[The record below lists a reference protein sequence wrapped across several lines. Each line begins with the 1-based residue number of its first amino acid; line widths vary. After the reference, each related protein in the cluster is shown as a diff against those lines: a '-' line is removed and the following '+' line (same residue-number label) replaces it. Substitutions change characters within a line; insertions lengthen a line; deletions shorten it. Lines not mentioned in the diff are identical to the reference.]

1 MNKKLNTALFIIG
14 ASILNV
20 ILMLILMTG
29 GLALVSL
36 IIPKNI
42 SPNVASALFIL
53 VFLLS
58 VAGSFFAYHR
68 GIKLLA
74 NKVSMDK
81 YFHPIFSSKT
91 RKH

>member
-20 ILMLILMTG
+20 ILMVVLMTI

-42 SPNVASALFIL
+42 SPAIASALFIL

-58 VAGSFFAYHR
+58 VAGSFFAYHK
-68 GIKLLA
+68 GIKLIA
-74 NKVSMDK
+74 KKVDMDK
-81 YFHPIFSSKT
+81 YFHPIFSS
-91 RKH
+91 RKR

>member
-20 ILMLILMTG
+20 ILMVVLMTI
-29 GLALVSL
+29 GLAVISLV
-36 IIPKNI
+36 IPKNI
-42 SPNVASALFIL
+42 SPTVASGLFIL

-68 GIKLLA
+68 GIRFLSGKID
-74 NKVSMDK
+74 MEK
-81 YFHPIFSSKT
+81 YFHPIFSR
-91 RKH
+91 RKR

>member
-20 ILMLILMTG
+20 VLMIIIMTI

-36 IIPKNI
+36 LVPENI
-42 SPNVASALFIL
+42 SPGIASALFIF
-53 VFLLS
+53 VFLFS
-58 VAGSFFAYHR
+58 VAGSFFAYHK

-74 NKVSMDK
+74 KKIDMDK
-81 YFHPIFSSKT
+81 YFHPIFSS
-91 RKH
+91 RKR

>member
-20 ILMLILMTG
+20 VLMIILITL
-29 GLALVSL
+29 GLALISL

-42 SPNVASALFIL
+42 SPAIASTLFIL

-58 VAGSFFAYHR
+58 VAGSFFAYHK
-68 GIKLLA
+68 GIKYLA
-74 NKVSMDK
+74 RKVDMDK
-81 YFHPIFSSKT
+81 YFHPIFTS
-91 RKH
+91 RKR

>member
-20 ILMLILMTG
+20 ILMIIFMTI

-36 IIPKNI
+36 IVPKNI
-42 SPNVASALFIL
+42 SPSVASVLFIL

-58 VAGSFFAYHR
+58 VAGSFFAYHK
-68 GIKLLA
+68 GIKLFA
-74 NKVSMDK
+74 KKVDMDK
-81 YFHPIFSSKT
+81 YFHPIFSSKK
-91 RKH
+91 R

>member
-20 ILMLILMTG
+20 ILMVVLMTI

-36 IIPKNI
+36 VIPGNI
-42 SPNVASALFIL
+42 SPTIASALFIL

-58 VAGSFFAYHR
+58 VAGSFFAYHKAIR
-68 GIKLLA
+68 FISK
-74 NKVSMDK
+74 KVDMEK
-81 YFHPIFSSKT
+81 YFYPIFSS
-91 RKH
+91 RKR

>member
-20 ILMLILMTG
+20 ILMVILMTA
-29 GLALVSL
+29 GLALISL
-36 IIPKNI
+36 VVPKNI
-42 SPNVASALFIL
+42 SPTIASALFIL

-58 VAGSFFAYHR
+58 VAGSFFAYHK

-74 NKVSMDK
+74 KKVDMDK
-81 YFHPIFSSKT
+81 YFHPIFSSKK
-91 RKH
+91 R